1 MLHFLHEIKEGGK
14 VSNSGSVGISKLNT
28 SGGVVIRHDYEKSP
42 SGIYRTGLG
51 FILVIGCCK
60 PVGGSQNTRF

>member
-1 MLHFLHEIKEGGK
+1 MLYFLHEIKEGGK

-42 SGIYRTGLG
+42 SGIYRTGL
-51 FILVIGCCK
+51 
-60 PVGGSQNTRF
+60 